1 MEKHNTL
8 LFPIKKMVSTLYLI
22 NLISRKKT
30 LLLDLFQHLHLMI
43 SIQRTGMRADPE
55 QEKTIKHDINYALDD
70 NLSLRKMPTIH
81 KYNQHPQNIHCSFF
95 QK

>member
-1 MEKHNTL
+1 
-8 LFPIKKMVSTLYLI
+8 
-22 NLISRKKT
+22 
-30 LLLDLFQHLHLMI
+30 
-43 SIQRTGMRADPE
+43 MRADPE
-55 QEKTIKHDINYALDD
+55 QEKKIKHDINYALDD